1 MRSSL
6 CTKEGGVL
14 NEGPVL
20 TPRERLLLW
29 LRMALRLFPLLLFW
43 LLRRQ
48 LGVLLSLLL
57 PFLLAWGAAALL
69 EKPIRLLRKKSGLS
83 RRTSALIVVLLFF
96 ALLGSGLF
104 ALCYYSFRELGQ
116 LSSGWPELIAS
127 LSAPIAEMSR
137 QLERFSAAMP
147 RHLGGW
153 IDNAQSQ
160 LSAFLSQCIPKL
172 FSAVSSW
179 AGNLMLHL
187 PGAAVG
193 VTAFLLATYFLAA
206 GYPGYRRAAAGKLS
220 PGGKLLAASVQAAA
234 RAAFGGYLR
243 AQLLLSAGVF
253 TILLAGFLLLRQ
265 PYALLLS
272 FLLAVLDFI
281 PIVGSGTVIVP
292 WAVVLFL
299 LGGRSRAMLLLALWG
314 VIALFRQI
322 AEPKVLGGQMGL
334 SPLAALVAVYAGMR
348 LWGVG
353 GMILAPILLL
363 MGRSLVSC
371 GALDGLLRDW
381 KAIRADLGRL
391 WRDSFTKDS

>member
-1 MRSSL
+1 MN
-6 CTKEGGVL
+6 GD
-14 NEGPVL
+14 PVL

-29 LRMALRLFPLLLFW
+29 LRMALRLLPLLLFW

-48 LGVLLSLLL
+48 LGTLLSLLL

-69 EKPIRLLRKKSGLS
+69 EKPICLLRKKCRLS
-83 RRTSALIVVLLFF
+83 RRVSALIVVLLAV
-96 ALLGSGLF
+96 ALLGGGLF
-104 ALCYYSFRELGQ
+104 ALCYYSLQELGQ
-116 LSSGWPELIAS
+116 LASGWPELIAS

-137 QLERFSAAMP
+137 QLERFSSAMP
-147 RHLGGW
+147 RHLGGL
-153 IDNAQSQ
+153 IGNAEIQ
-160 LSAFLSQCIPKL
+160 LSAWLSQCIPKL
-172 FSAVSSW
+172 FSAVSGW
-179 AGNLMLHL
+179 AGNAVLHL

-220 PGGKLLAASVQAAA
+220 PSGKLLAASVQAAA

-253 TILLAGFLLLRQ
+253 AILLIGFLLLRQ

-292 WAVVLFL
+292 WVVVLFL
-299 LGGRSRAMLLLALWG
+299 LGGQSRALMLLALWS

-334 SPLAALVAVYAGMR
+334 SPLSALMAVYAGMR
-348 LWGVG
+348 LWGIG

-363 MGRSLVSC
+363 MGRSLIAC
-371 GALDGLLRDW
+371 GALDGLLQDGR
-381 KAIRADLGRL
+381 AIRADFGRL
-391 WRDSFTKDS
+391 WRDSFTKDF